1 MSVIGNMV
9 DTIMRDTGGI
19 RKEPVP
25 WEDYPKEPVPW
36 EDYIQWK
43 REYVFDALRGIEYG
57 RSFCDHFNV
66 VDFRIFYSKHRDTCD
81 HYIQEHWIKG
91 KNS

>member
-25 WEDYPKEPVPW
+25 REDYL
-36 EDYIQWK
+36 QWK